1 MQRHEKLIV
10 LIGILGLCPFIFGFI
25 DLLVNTNDLLLK
37 INIPKYYGVIIL
49 SFLGAQYWGI
59 ILIKNNEIKI
69 SDKLKSF
76 IIVYSILPSLIGMI
90 VFSVNDNISLII
102 LAISFILSQI
112 IDELLKSYVLYP
124 SWYLI
129 LRRIL
134 TLIVISIIFFSYII
148 IK

>member
-1 MQRHEKLIV
+1 MIV

-69 SDKLKSF
+69 SDKLKSI